1 MGLLKRLSRS
11 NAIHAA
17 GCFIIAMYIR
27 LCRWTSRWRV
37 EGTADRDRLYAEG
50 KPFIIALWHNRIGMM
65 PYAYAEQSHNLCVV
79 ASAHRDGMLVV
90 RSMGHFGFDGIPIDS
105 KAAAKATR
113 LIVRRLKE
121 GGHVGITPDGP
132 RGPRMRVKD
141 GIIQI
146 AALAGVPIVP
156 VSYAMKRRKVLGSWD
171 MFHLPLPFNT
181 GICRWGKPIEVPRGS
196 DMEAIRLH
204 LERTLID
211 MSDECDKEMGN
222 EPTPPAAPEPGKA
235 DSMTPDSTPVEA

>member
-1 MGLLKRLSRS
+1 MRILKRLARS
-11 NAIHAA
+11 DAVHAA
-17 GCFIIAMYIR
+17 ACLIIASYIR
-27 LCRWTSRWRV
+27 LCRWTSRWKV
-37 EGTADRDRLYAEG
+37 EGTADRDRLYADG

-105 KAAAKATR
+105 KAASKATR
-113 LIVRRLKE
+113 LIVRRLKD

-146 AALAGVPIVP
+146 AALSGVPIVP
-156 VSYAMKRRKVLGSWD
+156 VTYAMRRRKVLGSWD
-171 MFHLPLPFNT
+171 LFHLPLPFNS
-181 GICRWGKPIEVPRGS
+181 GICRWGAPIEVPRGG
-196 DMEAIRLH
+196 DMEAVRLH
-204 LERTLID
+204 LERTLIE
-211 MSDECDKEMGN
+211 MSDACDREMGHD
-222 EPTPPAAPEPGKA
+222 PTPPAEPEPGRM
-235 DSMTPDSTPVEA
+235 DSMRPSPDTAEA